1 MATSLAYIRKIL
13 GLVNNLIDE
22 LPRCSRCKQPGYW
35 IGAGPKYYCDSHKTY
50 GAVRCRWADALKA
63 LYATTY
69 DNQDSTLDPKE
80 EARSNVLSITERLE
94 DGKRSGGWDVPD
106 DA

>member
-13 GLVNNLIDE
+13 RLVNNLIDE
-22 LPRCSRCKQPGYW
+22 LPRCSQCKKPGYW
-35 IGAGPKYYCDSHKTY
+35 IGAGPKYYCDAHKTA
-50 GAVRCRWADALKA
+50 GALRCRWANPLEI

-69 DNQDSTLDPKE
+69 NNEDPTLDPKE
-80 EARSNVLSITERLE
+80 EVRSNVLSIAERFE
-94 DGKRSGGWDVPD
+94 DRKRSGGWDVPD